1 MGPSSRFPL
10 AVHVLVALS
19 FRPKQFVS
27 SDALAGTVHTNPVVV
42 RRVVASLRRA
52 GCVASQPG
60 VAGGVRLA
68 RSAGRI
74 SLLDVYRA
82 LGGGGLFRMHHPN
95 PACPIGRRIPDAL
108 AAFLPHAEQALERS
122 LAGVTVRDVAK
133 RVWPD
138 FFVST
143 TQQQGRRLS

>member
-19 FRPKQFVS
+19 FRPKQFIS
-27 SDALAGTVHTNPVVV
+27 SDALSGTCHTNPVVV

-52 GCVASQPG
+52 GCVVSQPG

-68 RSAGRI
+68 RPAGRI

-82 LGGGGLFRMHHPN
+82 LGAGDVFRMHHPN

-108 AAFLPHAEQALERS
+108 AAFLPKAEQALERS
-122 LAGVTVRDVAK
+122 LAGATVRDVARK
-133 RVWPD
+133 VWPD
-138 FFVST
+138 FFAT
-143 TQQQGRRLS
+143 KTR